1 MKTTVLN
8 ARQIQQK
15 INRIAYEI
23 LENNYES
30 PKLFLVGIKGNGYKL
45 AQQLTEILKEISEQE
60 IILAEI
66 AIDKHKPLNHP
77 IQLSIDNDLM
87 QGQTVILIDDVINS
101 GRTMQYALMKLL
113 EKPTDRIKTVSLVD
127 RKHRKFPIRVDYVG
141 LTLSTTLQDRIEVEL
156 NDDSIAYL
164 V

>member
-8 ARQIQQK
+8 SRQIEQK

-30 PKLFLVGIKGNGYKL
+30 DSLFLVGIKGNGYEL
-45 AQQLTEILKEISEQE
+45 AQRLQKILATISEQQ

-66 AIDKHKPLNHP
+66 LIDKHDPLSQP
-77 IQLSIDNDLM
+77 IELSIDINEMEHKSVVL
-87 QGQTVILIDDVINS
+87 VDDVINS
-101 GRTMQYALMKLL
+101 GKTMQYALMKLL
-113 EKPTDRIKTVSLVD
+113 EKPTERIKTVSLVD
-127 RKHRKFPIRVDYVG
+127 RKHRRYPIRVDYVG
-141 LTLSTTLQDRIEVEL
+141 LTLSTTLQDRIEV
-156 NDDSIAYL
+156 DFTGTPSAYL